1 MITKPTH
8 HVPIHVLGISQII
21 AYGLMFYVFA
31 TLKGPISERVAVDPS
46 LFLYAVSGALVLQAL
61 LAPKIGAWV
70 DYYGAL
76 KVMRV
81 GLLLGALG
89 MFIMAFA
96 HSFWMVCAA
105 LLPLGLGYAM
115 ATYEVAFSAAVQMDE
130 KKSRRNISLITFY
143 GGVASSVTWLSVAPL
158 VAFAGLTM
166 ACVAIGVILLLA
178 GFVVGSRAPKD
189 FGHAHQSNEE
199 QEPFRWSK
207 LLPGER
213 RAMVALAASGTLE
226 YLIFASTTLLWI
238 TYFTDLHQDAAVGVM
253 LASIYG
259 PFQVVGRVIEMVFG
273 KHLDAR
279 LTALMAALMIPMA
292 LILVQF
298 PSMEL
303 SILAMILF
311 GMGHGVLTVSF
322 GFVTNLYFRAEIYG
336 RAKGVIGSPRAM
348 GAAFGP
354 SIGGLLYAL
363 GPDQFIYVMVATSLI
378 SSAVLAFLL
387 LLAPTNEV
395 HQKQSA

>member
-1 MITKPTH
+1 MKPAQIH

-31 TLKGPISERVAVDPS
+31 TLKGHISERVGVEHA
-46 LFLYAVSGALVLQAL
+46 LFIYAVSGALVLQAL

-70 DYYGAL
+70 DHHGAL

-81 GLLLGALG
+81 GLLCGALG
-89 MFIMAFA
+89 MLMMAFVE
-96 HSFWMVCAA
+96 SFWMVCVA
-105 LLPLGLGYAM
+105 LVPLGLGYAM
-115 ATYEVAFSAAVQMDE
+115 ATYEVALSAAVQMDE

-158 VAFAGLTM
+158 VAFAGLTF
-166 ACVAIGVILLLA
+166 ACVTIGVILLLA
-178 GFVVGSRAPKD
+178 GFVVGSRAPKN
-189 FGHAHQSNEE
+189 FRHAHETKNDQA
-199 QEPFRWSK
+199 PFRWSN

-238 TYFTDLHQDAAVGVM
+238 TYFTDLHQDAALGVM

-279 LTALMAALMIPMA
+279 LTALIAALMIPIA
-292 LILVQF
+292 LFLVLL
-298 PSMEL
+298 PSVEL
-303 SILAMILF
+303 SILAMVLF

-322 GFVTNLYFRAEIYG
+322 GFVTNLYFRAEVYG
-336 RAKGVIGSPRAM
+336 RAKGIIGSPRAM
-348 GAAFGP
+348 GAALGP

-363 GPDQFIYVMVATSLI
+363 GPDQFIHVMVATSLI

-395 HQKQSA
+395 HQQESA